1 MKHLKAEFDK
11 LSFKEVIVYWL
22 AIVTMIVAMV
32 AIFVSLY
39 MPPRGEVHS
48 SVLTY
53 FGLSCAFVS
62 TLLGITAHF
71 NNQLNKFKTETIQF
85 LRDNREIN
93 TESK

>member
-11 LSFKEVIVYWL
+11 LSFKEMIVYGL
-22 AIVTMIVAMV
+22 AVVCMIVAIV
-32 AIFVSLY
+32 AIFINMY
-39 MPPRGEVHS
+39 MPPKGAVHS
-48 SVLTY
+48 SVITY
-53 FGLSCAFVS
+53 FAISCAFVS

-71 NNQLNKFKTETIQF
+71 NYQLNKFKTETIQF